1 MRRRDNKGSF
11 VPPNDQFNLRHPL
24 YGCESPES
32 GIEGWEELESPA
44 DDRCPNRSHFIL
56 WFYYFVRLTIVF
68 RLESLNVTVESL
80 NVTVESLNVTVE
92 SRLESLNVTVESRLE
107 SLNATVKSRFE
118 SLNVTVESR
127 LESLNVTVESRF
139 ESLNVTDGQ
148 SAVDH
153 LKMSIAT
160 PNNWAKAMT
169 NLTTAVSE
177 VTQMMT
183 TVDNST
189 NNLLASSFLENITSS
204 YISDKASCNSSG
216 CLYNGTFNETRSP
229 ANVTKDDDA
238 SENVYSTALTVFLG
252 LLAGMV
258 SLVTIVGNITV
269 LLAFGLERTIRQPTN
284 YFLAS
289 LAVSDLLIGT
299 FSMPLYTQ
307 YLLAGKWHL
316 DPWSCDLWLSLDWT
330 VCLTSQYTVFLIT
343 MDRFLSVKIP
353 AKYRNWRTERK
364 VLVMI
369 SVTWLLPAMIFF
381 TTIIGWQFFVG
392 ERTVGK
398 DTCEVQFMSDTMF
411 TFLLTIGYYWIT
423 LVVMIILYGGIYKV
437 ALDLQRKS
445 DEKHKKMQSTM
456 ELAGDNPNAAIRSF
470 GHEQDGASNNNSSG
484 GGDSQPA
491 QLDRNSRK
499 SKKKSLEHNNS
510 RKSVKAGLPVPPGAQ
525 AVNTTSFSTA
535 KGTEDKDEDRSSSP
549 AFASDDD
556 NSSSGGAVGTGKTPL
571 NPPALS
577 GKTHPAGGV
586 VNSVLFANTG
596 GLVRSLHGEL
606 FFAQSSETPESP
618 NLLQPPPSYSK
629 LDTKNASDTG
639 SDVEG
644 SQLQEFDSVYSSSA
658 SDRLEKQTTPL
669 LQNEILKGCRFID
682 EKSFL
687 ATLSSESAAL
697 LPVITGESELDDSD
711 VADLHASSPI
721 WKRRTSL
728 PPLATDVFD
737 LDDDVSDC
745 LIAADYPPTASML
758 SATPSTTP
766 VYSNSK
772 NNHKGQRPRADTANT
787 LTSTT
792 TGADTATDDS
802 SGNKSSDMVAAG
814 SHPDGGHGN
823 NNNCASQQVS
833 DTNEDSGRSDT
844 HCLSAVRRRQN
855 KDTRLHS
862 FVKSV
867 RSRNSRR
874 RNRRERKSKSE
885 NRARKAL
892 RTISFILGAFVL
904 CWTPYHIAIMIIALC
919 KECMNNGFYSF
930 SYWLC
935 YLNSPINPFCYA
947 FANAQFKRTFIRI
960 MRFNWH
966 RT

>member
-1 MRRRDNKGSF
+1 
-11 VPPNDQFNLRHPL
+11 
-24 YGCESPES
+24 
-32 GIEGWEELESPA
+32 
-44 DDRCPNRSHFIL
+44 
-56 WFYYFVRLTIVF
+56 
-68 RLESLNVTVESL
+68 
-80 NVTVESLNVTVE
+80 
-92 SRLESLNVTVESRLE
+92 
-107 SLNATVKSRFE
+107 
-118 SLNVTVESR
+118 
-127 LESLNVTVESRF
+127 
-139 ESLNVTDGQ
+139 
-148 SAVDH
+148 
-153 LKMSIAT
+153 MSVAT
-160 PNNWAKAMT
+160 PQSWEKSTT
-169 NLTTAVSE
+169 NFSAIVAEL
-177 VTQMMT
+177 TQMMAIDNT
-183 TVDNST
+183 TLFSSGFMDNMS
-189 NNLLASSFLENITSS
+189 SS
-204 YISDKASCNSSG
+204 YITDMC
-216 CLYNGTFNETRSP
+216 NGTCSGNGSNNGTSSK
-229 ANVTKDDDA
+229 ADDPGQ
-238 SENVYSTALTVFLG
+238 VYSIGVTVILG
-252 LLAGMV
+252 LLVGIV
-258 SLVTIVGNITV
+258 SLVTVLGNITV

-284 YFLAS
+284 YYLAS

-307 YLLAGKWHL
+307 YLLIGRWPL
-316 DPWSCDLWLSLDWT
+316 GPWLCDLWLSLDWT

-364 VLVMI
+364 VMVMI
-369 SVTWLLPAMIFF
+369 SVTWILPACVFF

-392 ERTVGK
+392 IPEKKEGN
-398 DTCEVQFMSDTMF
+398 CEVQFMSDPLF

-423 LVVMIILYGGIYKV
+423 LFIMIGLYAGIYKV

-456 ELAGDNPNAAIRSF
+456 ELAGDNPNAAVRSF
-470 GHEQDGASNNNSSG
+470 THEHDGASNNNSSG
-484 GGDSQPA
+484 AGDSQAP
-491 QLDRNSRK
+491 QLKANKK
-499 SKKKSLEHNNS
+499 SKKKVLEHSNS
-510 RKSVKAGLPVPPGAQ
+510 RKSVKAGLPVPPGTQ

-535 KGTEDKDEDRSSSP
+535 KPEDKDEDRSSSP

-556 NSSSGGAVGTGKTPL
+556 NSSSGGAVGTAKSPQS
-571 NPPALS
+571 PAVYS
-577 GKTHPAGGV
+577 GKPHPTGGI
-586 VNSVLFANTG
+586 VNSVLYANTG
-596 GLVRSLHGEL
+596 GLVRSLHGDL
-606 FFAQSSETPESP
+606 FFGQTSDAPGTQ
-618 NLLQPPPSYSK
+618 NLLQPPPPYST
-629 LDTKNASDTG
+629 LDVKNVSDTG

-644 SQLQEFDSVYSSSA
+644 SQLLEFDSVYSSSA

-682 EKSFL
+682 EKSFM

-711 VADLHASSPI
+711 VNDLHASSPI

-737 LDDDVSDC
+737 LDDDASDC
-745 LIAADYPPTASML
+745 LISTDFPTTTSNMNASNV
-758 SATPSTTP
+758 TP

-792 TGADTATDDS
+792 TGADTGTDDS
-802 SGNKSSDMVAAG
+802 SGNKSSEAPHGAH
-814 SHPDGGHGN
+814 SDGQGN
-823 NNNCASQQVS
+823 NCSKQQLS

-844 HCLSAVRRRQN
+844 NCLSAVRRRQN
-855 KDTRLHS
+855 KDTRLHT

-892 RTISFILGAFVL
+892 RTISFILGAFLL
-904 CWTPYHIAIMIIALC
+904 CWTPYHVAILIQAIDS
-919 KECMNNGFYSF
+919 NWVNPVFYSF

-947 FANAQFKRTFIRI
+947 FANVQFKRTFLRI